1 MLSSYDAW
9 LATPPE
15 PKAVA
20 TDWHGRPI
28 YGGWHYG
35 FDGRW
40 VPEEEGGDAIG
51 PLIEVEGEVV
61 DYNETFYPDGGY
73 FRRGVNGLVAEGDEQ
88 DYLHT
93 FYQLEDLT
101 QTF

>member
-1 MLSSYDAW
+1 MKVINIDRNGK
-9 LATPPE
+9 E
-15 PKAVA
+15 
-20 TDWHGRPI
+20 
-28 YGGWHYG
+28 
-35 FDGRW
+35 FDPSK
-40 VPEEEGGDAIG
+40 VTLPEEEGGDAIG